1 MFDKLNNDECVL
13 DEISVQHDNLL
24 MTELPPPFSREKEE
38 LELKQKIEAE
48 RLRMQQESE
57 RLEKEMK

>member
-13 DEISVQHDNLL
+13 DEISVKHDNLL
-24 MTELPPPFSREKEE
+24 MTELPPFSREKEE

-48 RLRMQQESE
+48 RLRMQQASE